1 MQLFYSHLRSYT
13 FFFIYKN
20 NHSKYVKMFTMTIY
34 RGGHKMKVAI
44 WKRFILATVILSALV
59 VFAGCQDNSA
69 DKENNESN
77 ADEIDEIVG
86 IEPGSGTMDIAE
98 NAVEGY
104 DLDVDLT
111 SSSEGA
117 MLSTLDQAIEYE
129 EPIVVTLW
137 QPHWAFEKYDLKF
150 LDDPEEHLGESENI
164 HTMVREGLEDDKPD
178 AFKLLDNFHWDLEDM
193 NQVMSEAQDDDV
205 ETIDAA
211 KDWIKENQDKVDE
224 WTKDIDPV
232 DGETVELAYVD
243 WETETASTSVVQLV

>member
-1 MQLFYSHLRSYT
+1 MMIQNWSLSFLKIRINSARNINLSSFLLT
-13 FFFIYKN
+13 IKN

-44 WKRFILATVILSALV
+44 WKRFILTAAILSALV

-111 SSSEGA
+111 RS
-117 MLSTLDQAIEYE
+117 
-129 EPIVVTLW
+129 
-137 QPHWAFEKYDLKF
+137 
-150 LDDPEEHLGESENI
+150 EEHTSELQSRFDL
-164 HTMVREGLEDDKPD
+164 VCR
-178 AFKLLDNFHWDLEDM
+178 LL
-193 NQVMSEAQDDDV
+193 
-205 ETIDAA
+205 
-211 KDWIKENQDKVDE
+211 
-224 WTKDIDPV
+224 
-232 DGETVELAYVD
+232 
-243 WETETASTSVVQLV
+243 